1 MSTYVIRRVL
11 MIPILMFGISVID
24 FVFINIAPGDPV
36 TVMLSPTDR
45 INMSPRD
52 IERRREALGLNKPIH
67 VRYVIWVREVATGN
81 LGFSLVKSQPVSRM
95 VVTAVKNTIIIMT
108 LSMVLAT
115 TIGVVL
121 GIISA
126 LRPYSFIDYVLTA
139 GSFIGVA
146 MPGFF
151 MSLILIRVG
160 ALELGWFP
168 TSGLVTPG
176 EPGSIVDRL
185 HHMVLPLIALSI
197 GGAASILRYTRSS
210 MLEVLREEYMTTA
223 RAKGLGAKVIVL
235 RHALKNALLPLITV
249 VALEVPGLFGG
260 SVIVE
265 TIFNIPGMGQMMV
278 EAMQGLDY
286 PILMGGLLIIS
297 AIVIVCNLLADV
309 AYALA
314 DPRIRY

>member
-11 MIPILMFGISVID
+11 MIPILLFGISVID

-45 INMSPRD
+45 INMSERD

-67 VRYVIWVREVATGN
+67 VRYVIWVGEVVTGN
-81 LGFSLVKSQPVSRM
+81 LGFSLVKSQPVSKM
-95 VVTAVKNTIIIMT
+95 VVSAVKNTIVIMT
-108 LSMVLAT
+108 LSLVLAT
-115 TIGVVL
+115 TIGVIL
-121 GIISA
+121 GVISA
-126 LRPYSFIDYVLTA
+126 LRPYSAVDYVLTA

-151 MSLILIRVG
+151 LSLILIRVG

-176 EPGSIVDRL
+176 QPSSIADRL

-197 GGAASILRYTRSS
+197 GGTASILRYTRSS

-223 RAKGLGAKVIVL
+223 RAKGLAGKVIVM